1 VCDLP
6 IAAPGAALL
15 ESPLCGRCQADPPA
29 FDALRAAV
37 RYEGPPAEVLKAF
50 KYSGADYLAPHLA
63 RRIAPRAAFEPAPL
77 AVVPVP
83 ATRRERRRRGYF
95 PAGELARALAREL
108 GLPCVALLTK
118 VRETARQASL
128 PLPARRAN
136 VRGAFSAAAA
146 PETVLLVDDV
156 ATSGCTLDASARA
169 LKRAGARRVFAAA
182 FARALPEAG

>member
-1 VCDLP
+1 
-6 IAAPGAALL
+6 
-15 ESPLCGRCQADPPA
+15 
-29 FDALRAAV
+29 
-37 RYEGPPAEVLKAF
+37 
-50 KYSGADYLAPHLA
+50 
-63 RRIAPRAAFEPAPL
+63 
-77 AVVPVP
+77 
-83 ATRRERRRRGYF
+83 
-95 PAGELARALAREL
+95 
-108 GLPCVALLTK
+108 VALLTK